1 MFFSSATL
9 AHTPSQMAQGVSK
22 VRVRA
27 RESEGLEIMVMVRRL
42 EYWYRAMWLYRTVRG
57 MGGER
62 ENQERKETS
71 DQ

>member
-1 MFFSSATL
+1 
-9 AHTPSQMAQGVSK
+9 MAQGVSK

-27 RESEGLEIMVMVRRL
+27 EGLEIMVMVMVMVRRL